1 MQIMRINRLTVQY
14 VSTSPLRTP
23 DVRRF
28 LIRSISGPYS
38 VHKNNTSNI
47 NSESVSF
54 PGSLYIFCTEYGVVT
69 LACLRTTYLVRQHPP
84 LTSPIGRVQQ
94 HIPRYQ
100 RLDRDNVTTT
110 PRSEA
115 SDRQC
120 GFSRLTAITLYE
132 VQSTKYKIP
141 STTPYKIRSYLVLD
155 PRHFYLFNQTCN
167 IMHLN
172 SSIQS
177 TVYIL
182 VCSARCSKYVLC
194 TICISQRCTTPV
206 SLMQYYARRRFG
218 KQTPHLPAANGPSP
232 LVIGGVFFF
241 FLSARTGLFLCLVEW
256 MYDFMHVLCT
266 EYFYAPVFLRLGQLI
281 VV

>member
-1 MQIMRINRLTVQY
+1 M
-14 VSTSPLRTP
+14 
-23 DVRRF
+23 
-28 LIRSISGPYS
+28 
-38 VHKNNTSNI
+38 KA
-47 NSESVSF
+47 SVS
-54 PGSLYIFCTEYGVVT
+54 PDHSIYSAQSTEYIVT

-94 HIPRYQ
+94 HIPRYQQ

-132 VQSTKYKIP
+132 VQNTKYGVLLR
-141 STTPYKIRSYLVLD
+141 TYIRSYLVLD
-155 PRHFYLFNQTCN
+155 LRHFYLFNQTYN

-172 SSIQS
+172 SSSIQS

-182 VCSARCSKYVLC
+182 VCAARCSKYVLC

-218 KQTPHLPAANGPSP
+218 K
-232 LVIGGVFFF
+232 
-241 FLSARTGLFLCLVEW
+241 
-256 MYDFMHVLCT
+256 
-266 EYFYAPVFLRLGQLI
+266 
-281 VV
+281 